1 MKWMHQMMIPL
12 TLMCWCVMSLDVG
25 KLWMQPPTTQLV
37 HYIIPDVSVW
47 CGGVFIF
54 VSLGE
59 MCSFQN
65 ASSHELR
72 HKSTNHTTWLQGRPG
87 DRWKKYFMMMRSL
100 GPWEIAFLLL
110 KSSRLRKWCIV
121 WDVCRLKCVACTL
134 KLSVVSI
141 LSPFYETKTHCFS
154 NPEVPPRLC
163 DVNNTV
169 D

>member
-47 CGGVFIF
+47 CGGVF
-54 VSLGE
+54 
-59 MCSFQN
+59 SF
-65 ASSHELR
+65 LWVR
-72 HKSTNHTTWLQGRPG
+72 CVLFKMRVVTNWGTKVLITPRDYRG
-87 DRWKKYFMMMRSL
+87 DQRSEKKYFVMMRSL

-121 WDVCRLKCVACTL
+121 WDVCRLKCVACTQTQCR
-134 KLSVVSI
+134 VNI
-141 LSPFYETKTHCFS
+141 
-154 NPEVPPRLC
+154 VPLLWNQNALHFKPRS
-163 DVNNTV
+163 DPKIMWRKQ
-169 D
+169 